1 MPPSRFRLS
10 RPSTPKLTLRYGPII
25 NLNMPAMT
33 MVFRVSNPAF
43 LDLLMPVDKVLVH
56 VEKVGGQFTVT
67 RIDPAK

>member
-1 MPPSRFRLS
+1 
-10 RPSTPKLTLRYGPII
+10 
-25 NLNMPAMT
+25 MPAMT